1 MCCFRHCATFKIIA
15 QFFRPMIIFSAMKCS
30 QFSPIVETALCEKSI
45 EYNQDLHLVFVDQE
59 KAFDRVN
66 RDKLWKV
73 LEQYGVKGQP
83 LDNMRAIYANSK
95 SAVRTTSGTS
105 DWFPVTSGVRQG
117 CNLSPLLFV
126 IYMDQITKEAN
137 PDPEA
142 LNELMFAD
150 DQAMINSD
158 KTKLQEHTEH
168 LNESCQ
174 AYDMKIS
181 VNKTEVMSVS
191 RRPTKLDV
199 TINQTQLKQVREFK
213 YLGSV
218 FTEDGRID
226 REIETRCQKANAV
239 SYQLAPLLKHPSIPI
254 NVKAKLINVIFL
266 PTLTYQCQ
274 TWSLNKTLERK
285 LVTCEMRCLR
295 KAVNKTRRDKIRN
308 EDIRAM
314 VGAHQSHSI

>member
-1 MCCFRHCATFKIIA
+1 
-15 QFFRPMIIFSAMKCS
+15 
-30 QFSPIVETALCEKSI
+30 
-45 EYNQDLHLVFVDQE
+45 
-59 KAFDRVN
+59 
-66 RDKLWKV
+66 
-73 LEQYGVKGQP
+73 
-83 LDNMRAIYANSK
+83 
-95 SAVRTTSGTS
+95 
-105 DWFPVTSGVRQG
+105 
-117 CNLSPLLFV
+117 
-126 IYMDQITKEAN
+126 MDQITKEAN

-213 YLGSV
+213 YLGSD
-218 FTEDGRID
+218 FTEDGKID

-254 NVKAKLINVIFL
+254 NVKAKFIDAIFL

-295 KAVNKTRRDKIRN
+295 KAVNKTRRYKIRN

-314 VGAHQSHSI
+314 VRATSVLQRVKWFGHLT

>member
-1 MCCFRHCATFKIIA
+1 
-15 QFFRPMIIFSAMKCS
+15 
-30 QFSPIVETALCEKSI
+30 
-45 EYNQDLHLVFVDQE
+45 
-59 KAFDRVN
+59 
-66 RDKLWKV
+66 
-73 LEQYGVKGQP
+73 
-83 LDNMRAIYANSK
+83 
-95 SAVRTTSGTS
+95 
-105 DWFPVTSGVRQG
+105 
-117 CNLSPLLFV
+117 
-126 IYMDQITKEAN
+126 MDQIKEAN

-142 LNELMFAD
+142 LNELFAD

-226 REIETRCQKANAV
+226 RELR
-239 SYQLAPLLKHPSIPI
+239 LD
-254 NVKAKLINVIFL
+254 VKK
-266 PTLTYQCQ
+266 PMQ
-274 TWSLNKTLERK
+274 S
-285 LVTCEMRCLR
+285 VT
-295 KAVNKTRRDKIRN
+295 
-308 EDIRAM
+308 
-314 VGAHQSHSI
+314 S